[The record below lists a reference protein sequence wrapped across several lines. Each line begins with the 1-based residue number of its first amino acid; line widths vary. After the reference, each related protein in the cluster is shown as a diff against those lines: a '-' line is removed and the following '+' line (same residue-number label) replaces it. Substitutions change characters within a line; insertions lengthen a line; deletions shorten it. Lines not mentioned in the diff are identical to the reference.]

1 MKTSRKANQ
10 PKRAAPK
17 KGSLAASPH
26 AKRETQLL
34 IRTITGHIN
43 GIAKMIDEERYCID
57 ILKQITAVQA
67 LLSKLGFTLSESH
80 MKHCVRQ
87 STLAGEKQAEEKI
100 DELME
105 TLKYLRNL

>member
-1 MKTSRKANQ
+1 MKTSGKAS
-10 PKRAAPK
+10 KIERARPK
-17 KGSLAASPH
+17 KGSLAASPQ

-34 IRTITGHIN
+34 IRTITGHVT

-57 ILKQITAVQA
+57 ILKQITAIQA
-67 LLSKLGFTLSESH
+67 LLSKLGYVLSESH
-80 MKHCVRQ
+80 MKHCVRK
-87 STLAGEKQAEEKI
+87 STLVGEQQAEEKI

>member
-1 MKTSRKANQ
+1 MKTS
-10 PKRAAPK
+10 RAAPK
-17 KGSLAASPH
+17 KGSLAVSPQ
-26 AKRETQLL
+26 AKRQTQLL
-34 IRTITGHIN
+34 IRTITGHVN

-67 LLSKLGFTLSESH
+67 LLSKLGYTLSEHH

-87 STLAGEKQAEEKI
+87 AALVGKEEASEKI

>member
-1 MKTSRKANQ
+1 M
-10 PKRAAPK
+10 
-17 KGSLAASPH
+17 AASPQ

-43 GIAKMIDEERYCID
+43 GIAKMLDEERYCID

-67 LLSKLGFTLSESH
+67 LLSKLGYTLSESH
-80 MKHCVRQ
+80 MKHCVRKAA
-87 STLAGEKQAEEKI
+87 LAGEEEGEEKI
-100 DELME
+100 AELME

>member
-1 MKTSRKANQ
+1 MKSSAKITLS
-10 PKRAAPK
+10 KRAKPE
-17 KGSLAASPH
+17 KGSLAALPQ
-26 AKRETQLL
+26 AKRQIQLL
-34 IRTITGHIN
+34 IRTITGHVN

-67 LLSKLGFTLSESH
+67 LLSKLGYTLSESH

-87 STLAGEKQAEEKI
+87 AVLEGQGQGEEKI